1 MTNEKIR
8 VYDGKG
14 GFKEVPAGTKVE
26 LDKKKLA
33 ESQADAAKRDYFTRI
48 DALAKFLN
56 TAAKTFGKENGMT
69 PEEIA
74 GGFYLESCNIRH
86 FFPAANGGTAEYDAV
101 TKNVWEWFK
110 EQLQKS

>member
-1 MTNEKIR
+1 MTDDKIT

-14 GFKEVPAGTKVE
+14 GFKKIPAGTKVE
-26 LDKKKLA
+26 LDKNKLA
-33 ESQADAAKRDYFTRI
+33 ESQIEAAKRDYFARI

-56 TAAKTFGKENGMT
+56 TAAKTFGKDHGMT

-86 FFPAANGGTAEYDAV
+86 FFPAENGGTTEYDTI
-101 TKNVWEWFK
+101 TKSIWEWFK
-110 EQLQKS
+110 VQLKKA